1 MCSPP
6 ARLLD
11 PTTILDS
18 CIAPLGASSWV
29 LAVLSGPQH
38 LYACAYTVYKLMMT
52 LSP

>member
-1 MCSPP
+1 MFAPSTLTRPNH
-6 ARLLD
+6 
-11 PTTILDS
+11 ILDS